1 MESIK
6 QDYYTLSEKEIES
19 INEIDKIYPKIENIY
34 FYYGANGFRY
44 NEKYLDKLIFRAG
57 IMTSIL
63 SMSKN
68 GLPMG
73 IMITGDNYKNLYN
86 EIKISS
92 ENGLIISK
100 EEEKY
105 YEELINSNNIK
116 ETIKSIFSKL
126 KPIQGKCI
134 IIIGIDNRKSSTK
147 LCDILIKGLQC
158 IKNCSF
164 NLYNNTSCPNLYFLT
179 LLNQMT
185 FQKIG
190 LKYKMIF
197 APKDNYLI
205 YLNNSFN
212 KFHSYYNMI
221 FKNSKKEN
229 DLKYENEISI
239 DCSKGIGSLYKQ
251 QIINILSNKE
261 NNFQLKINFINDNE
275 INNIFGF
282 KSNLKNEISNYKKEI
297 YSSVIKNVELSSNLD
312 FLIYYINNNNLEL
325 NKNDEE
331 IKIIRGE
338 KIIILYCRML
348 DFLVNNFSNGLKNK
362 YNEMIK
368 MGIITSLYCNKAFI
382 SFFENNLKD
391 NYQLLLVKTGIKNLQ
406 RESKQFDISICYE
419 YNGEGTIYISKELS
433 VKFGKLSSLIETSK
447 DSQIIE
453 LFQLFISLFNST
465 TSDGIA
471 NLLIIES
478 ILNKMNLSINDV
490 YNFYEDIPFKIF
502 DIEVKDKN
510 KFVLNDD
517 NCKLIEPND
526 LKNKFEELINKYE
539 NCRILIMPSTVENC
553 LRIYVESKS
562 QDNNKEIEDAILK
575 YLKEGDYC

>member
-34 FYYGANGFRY
+34 FYYGTNGFRY

-57 IMTSIL
+57 IMTSLL

-68 GLPMG
+68 GLPLG
-73 IMITGDNYKNLYN
+73 IMITGGNDKNTYN
-86 EIKISS
+86 GIKISS
-92 ENGLIISK
+92 ENGQVIST

-105 YEELINSNNIK
+105 YEEIINSNNLK

-126 KPIQGKCI
+126 KPTQGKCI
-134 IIIGIDNRKSSTK
+134 IIIGIDNRKSSK
-147 LCDILIKGLQC
+147 KFADILIKGLQC
-158 IKNCSF
+158 IKNCTF
-164 NLYNNTSCPNLYFLT
+164 NLYNIIPCPSLFFLT
-179 LLNQMT
+179 LLNQMA

-197 APKDNYLI
+197 VPQDNYWI
-205 YLNNSFN
+205 YLNHSFN
-212 KFHSYYNMI
+212 KFHSYYNMV
-221 FKNSKKEN
+221 FKNNKKEN
-229 DLKYENEISI
+229 DLKYENEICI
-239 DCSKGIGSLYKQ
+239 DCSNGIGGLYKQ
-251 QIINILSNKE
+251 QILYILSNKENKE
-261 NNFQLKINFINDNE
+261 NNFQLKIKFINDKEINDNE
-275 INNIFGF
+275 INNIFGM
-282 KSNLKNEISNYKKEI
+282 KSQYNKEKRSTVLKN
-297 YSSVIKNVELSSNLD
+297 VILSPDLD
-312 FLIYYINNNNLEL
+312 GLIYYID
-325 NKNDEE
+325 NKSEE
-331 IKIIRGE
+331 IKIIKGE
-338 KIIILYCRML
+338 KIIVLYCKIL
-348 DFLVNNFSNGLKNK
+348 NFLINNFSKSLKNK
-362 YNEMIK
+362 YNELIK

-382 SFFENNLKD
+382 SFFENNLKN

-406 RESKQFDISICYE
+406 KESKKFDISICYE
-419 YNGEGTIYISKELS
+419 YNGQGTIYISKDLS
-433 VKFGKLSSLIETSK
+433 TKFGKLSSLIETSK

-490 YNFYEDIPFKIF
+490 YNFYEDIPYKIF

-526 LKNKFEELINKYE
+526 LKNKFEELINEYE
-539 NCRILIMPSTVENC
+539 NCRILIMPSTAENC

>member
-68 GLPMG
+68 GLPLG
-73 IMITGDNYKNLYN
+73 IMVTGGNDKNTYN
-86 EIKISS
+86 GIKISS
-92 ENGLIISK
+92 ENGQVIST

-105 YEELINSNNIK
+105 YEEIINSNNLK

-126 KPIQGKCI
+126 KPVQGKCI
-134 IIIGIDNRKSSTK
+134 IIIGIDNRKSSK
-147 LCDILIKGLQC
+147 KFCDILIKGLQC
-158 IKNCSF
+158 VKNCTF
-164 NLYNNTSCPNLYFLT
+164 NLYNIIPCPSLFFLT
-179 LLNQMT
+179 FINQMA

-197 APKDNYLI
+197 VPQDNYWI
-205 YLNNSFN
+205 YLNHSFN
-212 KFHSYYNMI
+212 KFHSYYNMV
-221 FKNSKKEN
+221 FKNIKKEN
-229 DLKYENEISI
+229 DLKYENEICI
-239 DCSKGIGSLYKQ
+239 DCSNGIGGLYKQ
-251 QIINILSNKE
+251 QILNILSNKE
-261 NNFQLKINFINDNE
+261 NNFQLKIKFINDKAINDNE
-275 INNIFGF
+275 INNIFGM
-282 KSNLKNEISNYKKEI
+282 KSNKEKSSTVLKN
-297 YSSVIKNVELSSNLD
+297 VILSPDLD
-312 FLIYYINNNNLEL
+312 GLIYYID
-325 NKNDEE
+325 NKNEE
-331 IKIIRGE
+331 IKIINGQ
-338 KIIILYCRML
+338 KIIVLYCKML
-348 DFLVNNFSNGLKNK
+348 NFLINNFTKNLKNK
-362 YNEMIK
+362 YNELIK

-382 SFFENNLKD
+382 SFFENNLKN
-391 NYQLLLVKTGIKNLQ
+391 NYQLLLVKTGIQNLQ
-406 RESKQFDISICYE
+406 KESKKFDISICYE
-419 YNGEGTIYISKELS
+419 YNGQGTIYINKDLS
-433 VKFGKLSSLIETSK
+433 TKFGKLSSLIETSK

-575 YLKEGDYC
+575 YLKEGDYS